1 MDNDDYEAEETNLV
15 KDLRKQLKEAQS
27 ARKQFEEELAG
38 MKSEVRQRSVAD
50 ILKSKGVNPKVAKFV
65 PNDIED
71 EEAIGGWLEENSELF
86 GGPVADTESG
96 VSDET
101 RSQMQRANALQERS
115 VSPDK
120 LADLE
125 ARMSNA
131 GSLEEI
137 NTIMSEYQKF
147 QL

>member
-15 KDLRKQLKEAQS
+15 KDLRKQLKEAQN

-65 PNDIED
+65 PNEIED
-71 EEAIGGWLEENSELF
+71 EEAISGWLEENSELF

-96 VSDET
+96 VSNET
-101 RSQMQRANALQERS
+101 RSEMQRANALQERS

>member
-15 KDLRKQLKEAQS
+15 KDHRKQLKEAQN

-65 PNDIED
+65 PNEIED
-71 EEAIGGWLEENSELF
+71 EEAISGWLEENSELF

-96 VSDET
+96 VSNET
-101 RSQMQRANALQERS
+101 RSEMQRANALQERS

>member
-1 MDNDDYEAEETNLV
+1 M
-15 KDLRKQLKEAQS
+15 
-27 ARKQFEEELAG
+27 
-38 MKSEVRQRSVAD
+38 
-50 ILKSKGVNPKVAKFV
+50 
-65 PNDIED
+65 
-71 EEAIGGWLEENSELF
+71 F

-96 VSDET
+96 VSNET
-101 RSQMQRANALQERS
+101 RSEMQRANALQERS